1 MKETTKKMATEKV
14 LFVFD
19 PVNCNEQINNYYQL
33 CLVDYVSLQA
43 DSIEKAKLIIN
54 SKQIDLVISSM
65 DLPDGTGI
73 DLHKYIA
80 ENHQDIIRFLYSE
93 NSDKDVVYKSAG
105 YIHQFMNHETKPN
118 QFMHII
124 DNAFGLKEVLANK
137 DLHKRLSGIT
147 NLPSPPEIYNQLT
160 NELQCQAPS
169 IHNIANI
176 IKKDVSITAKVL
188 HMVNSAYF
196 GLSAHVEN
204 PLHAV
209 NLLGIDTIQS
219 MVLTAGVFNLFK
231 DPGIP
236 GYSIESIYNNS
247 LAVGTS
253 SRHLANAFGL
263 MTKHTED
270 ALMAGMLHDIGKLV
284 MLSYF
289 PNEFKQSVELSEREA
304 IPLFEAEK
312 QIVGVNDAEIGAHL
326 LSLWGLPNSI
336 LEAIALH
343 YTPQKAQAPITNVL
357 TAVHLGYA
365 LNHDIVHNIKEETES
380 AVDMDY
386 LEQLNLSSNIESL
399 KNFCMSATV

>member
-1 MKETTKKMATEKV
+1 MATEKI

-19 PVNCNEQINNYYQL
+19 PKTCDEQINNYYKL
-33 CLVDYVSLQA
+33 SLTNYTCLEA
-43 DSIEKAKLIIN
+43 DSIEKAKSILK
-54 SKQIDLVISSM
+54 SQPIDLVVSSIK
-65 DLPDGTGI
+65 LSDGTGT
-73 DLHKYIA
+73 DLHKYIF
-80 ENHQDIIRFLYSE
+80 ENYNSILRFLYSE
-93 NSDKDVVYKSAG
+93 NSDKNIVYQSAG
-105 YIHQFMNHETKPN
+105 FIHQFMNNDCKPE
-118 QFMHII
+118 QFIKI
-124 DNAFGLKEVLANK
+124 VDNAFGLRNVLANN
-137 DLHKRLSGIT
+137 DLHKRITGIT
-147 NLPSPPEIYNQLT
+147 NLPSPPEIYNQLVT
-160 NELQCQAPS
+160 EIQKEDPS
-169 IHNIANI
+169 IRQIAEL
-176 IKKDVSITAKVL
+176 IKKDISITAQVL
-188 HMVNSAYF
+188 HMVNSAFF
-196 GLSAHVEN
+196 GLSTHVEN

-236 GYSIESIYNNS
+236 GYSIDSIYSNS

-263 MTKHTED
+263 ITKQTED

-284 MLSYF
+284 MLAHF
-289 PNEFKQSVELSEREA
+289 PEEFKKSIQLSSDKA

-312 QIVGVNDAEIGAHL
+312 QILGVSDAEIGAYL

-343 YTPQKAQAPITNVL
+343 YTPAKTPSPMTNVL

-365 LNHDIVHNIKEETES
+365 LNYDIQQNIREKSLS

-386 LEQLNLSSNIESL
+386 LDKLNLSANVDSL
-399 KNFCMSATV
+399 KNFCLSATA